1 MREYTTEEIDQRFE
15 LLDRYERRCIINF
28 LQKTETEHVSIS
40 DVVSYLQNRDPT
52 PDGHDR
58 LTIALQHNHLP
69 KLAAIGALD
78 FDTGS
83 GTVRY
88 NGDDLVEALLETTPE

>member
-1 MREYTTEEIDQRFE
+1 MREYTTDEIDQRFE
-15 LLDRYERRCIINF
+15 LLDRYERRCIIYF
-28 LQKTETEHVSIS
+28 LRGTETDHVSIS
-40 DVVSYLQNRDPT
+40 DVVSHLQKRDPT

-58 LTIALQHNHLP
+58 LAIAIQHNHLP
-69 KLAAIGALD
+69 KLAATGVLD
-78 FDTGS
+78 FDAGS